1 MDLTTM
7 IKQLYAVDTL
17 EGYTDEDISYLKTMY
32 ASLPTVLEEFYRTA
46 GKTPAIHL
54 VQDIWMKP
62 EHYRDRAWLKED
74 DSHFILLNEN
84 QGVCRAGIR
93 KEDMA
98 LPDPPVYVTMDDEDW
113 ELCAS
118 TTSEFL
124 AATLTY
130 ESVFAFEYWSEE
142 FFWLSEEELELIQSR
157 LTRLPF
163 AMQNWMDATIT
174 CYNNAPD
181 NLVVVMDMEGEYQMF
196 FGGVTEEAYKK
207 LQSILGDMGEPV

>member
-1 MDLTTM
+1 MDLTAM

-32 ASLPTVLEEFYRTA
+32 ANLPAVLEEFYRTA
-46 GKTPAIHL
+46 GCTPAIHS

-98 LPDPPVYVTMDDEDW
+98 LPDPPVYVTMDDADW
-113 ELCAS
+113 ELCAP

-124 AATLTY
+124 VATLAY
-130 ESVFAFEYWSEE
+130 ESVFTFEYWSED
-142 FFWLSEEELELIQSR
+142 FFWLSEDELELLQSK
-157 LTRLPF
+157 LTRLPCTL
-163 AMQNWMDATIT
+163 QNWMDATIT
-174 CYNNAPD
+174 CYSNAPD
-181 NLVVVMDMEGEYQMF
+181 NMVVVMNMEGEYQMF
-196 FGGVTEEAYKK
+196 FGGVTEEAYRK
-207 LQSILGDMGEPV
+207 LRSILGDMGEPV